1 MLPIVLYPHPSLRFK
16 ARRVTR
22 VTDTL
27 RQQATEMFESMY
39 DANGIG
45 LAAPQVALPYQMF
58 ILNTAGDPEQ
68 KDLEKV
74 ILNPEILEK
83 TGTAEG
89 QEGCL
94 SFPELFQKVRR
105 AKTIRVKY
113 QTLEGLEVEEALTGL
128 HAKAFQHEYDHLHGV
143 LFIDKLGPIG
153 KIAARGA
160 IASFERLHLQD
171 QKKGEIPTDAE
182 LLARLEELAQ
192 LA

>member
-1 MLPIVLYPHPSLRFK
+1 MLPIVLHPHPALRFK
-16 ARRVTR
+16 ARPVTR

-27 RQQATEMFESMY
+27 RQQAMQMFESMY
-39 DANGIG
+39 EANGVG

-58 ILNTAGDPEQ
+58 ILNTSGDPEQ

-74 ILNPEILEK
+74 VLNPEILEK

-89 QEGCL
+89 TEGCL

-105 AKTIRVKY
+105 AKIVRVKY
-113 QTLEGLEVEEALTGL
+113 QTLDGTEVEETLSGL
-128 HAKAFQHEYDHLHGV
+128 PGKAFQHEYDHLHGV

-160 IASFERLHLQD
+160 IAAFERMHLQA
-171 QKKGEIPTDAE
+171 QKKGEIPSDAE
-182 LLARLEELAQ
+182 LLARLEELAK